1 MKKYL
6 MNSLAIIGGISLIIL
21 MCSAIKSND
30 NVIGKY
36 QVSSYQN
43 GFLVIDTETGIVKTF
58 TGGSIAHSYN
68 HSTNTKDTIH

>member
-1 MKKYL
+1 
-6 MNSLAIIGGISLIIL
+6 MNSLSIIGGISLIIL

-30 NVIGKY
+30 NAIGKY

-68 HSTNTKDTIH
+68 HSTDTKDTIH